1 LKDDELIKKPGRVLD
16 QLELLGT
23 WQNCIYLLKGKKA
36 MIVGGGMSWIAP
48 DLERQFAAIDYDH
61 SRIRYLFIT
70 HSHFDHCGAVPY
82 LKKKFPEIKI
92 LASAFSQRVFSLK
105 KAVQFI
111 AAMNERMIEKA
122 GLSEED
128 KRLSPQFDGIQ
139 IDQVVEDQD
148 YLDLGDGIKVRFLE
162 VPGHT
167 QCSVAAYVPSLKLL
181 FPSDS
186 AAFPQ
191 YDGSGITHPSPQ
203 YDFRLYQ
210 ESLKKLS
217 ALEVETLAFEHH
229 GFLRGAEARQFLT
242 RAIEKAEEDKEFI
255 VARARNQED
264 FEEVAQKFAGEFR
277 EQARL
282 PFLPAEIQ
290 KSVAETVVR
299 KILQGSAE

>member
-1 LKDDELIKKPGRVLD
+1 LIKKPGRVLD
-16 QLELLGT
+16 RLELLGT
-23 WQNCIYLLKGKKA
+23 WQNCIYLLKGKEA

-48 DLERQFAAIDYDH
+48 DLEKQFTAIDFDF

-82 LKKKFPEIKI
+82 LKKKFPQIKI
-92 LASAFSQRVFSLK
+92 LASAFAQRVFSLK

-122 GLSEED
+122 GLSGED
-128 KRLSPQFDGIQ
+128 KRLNLQFDGIQ
-139 IDQVVEDQD
+139 IDQVVEDQKT
-148 YLDLGDGIKVRFLE
+148 LDLGDGVEVRFLD

-167 QCSVAAYVPSLKLL
+167 QCSLAAYVPSLKLL

-191 YDGSGITHPSPQ
+191 YDGSGIAPPSPQ

-210 ESLKKLS
+210 DSLKKMA
-217 ALEVETLAFEHH
+217 ALDVETLAFEHH
-229 GFLRGAEARQFLT
+229 GFLRGAEARQFLI
-242 RAIEKAEEDKEFI
+242 RAIEKAEEDKKFI
-255 VARARNQED
+255 VAKVQNRESL
-264 FEEVAQKFAGEFR
+264 EEMAQKLAGDFW
-277 EQARL
+277 EQTRL
-282 PFLPAEIQ
+282 PFLPPEIR

>member
-1 LKDDELIKKPGRVLD
+1 MDR
-16 QLELLGT
+16 LELLGT
-23 WQNCIYLLKGKKA
+23 WQNSIYLLEGKETL
-36 MIVGGGMSWIAP
+36 IVGGGMSWIIP
-48 DLERQFAAIDYDH
+48 DLERQFAAIDLDL

-82 LKKKFPEIKI
+82 LKRKFPRIKI
-92 LASAFSQRVFSLK
+92 LASAFAQRVFSLK

-111 AAMNERMIEKA
+111 GAMNERMIEKA

-128 KRLSPQFDGIQ
+128 KRLDLQFDGIEV
-139 IDQVVEDQD
+139 DQVVKDQEI
-148 YLDLGDGIKVRFLE
+148 LDLGDGVEVRFLE

-191 YDGSGITHPSPQ
+191 HDGSGIVHPSPQ
-203 YDFRLYQ
+203 YDFRRYQ

-217 ALEVETLAFEHH
+217 ALDVETLAFEHH
-229 GFLRGAEARQFLT
+229 GFLRGAEARQFLI
-242 RAIEKAEEDKEFI
+242 RAIEKAEEEKKFI
-255 VARARNQED
+255 VAKVQNQESFD
-264 FEEVAQKFAGEFR
+264 EVVQKFAGEFR

-282 PFLPAEIQ
+282 PFLPPEIQ

-299 KILQGSAE
+299 KILQGSGE

>member
-1 LKDDELIKKPGRVLD
+1 LIKDPGRVLD
-16 QLELLGT
+16 RLELLGT
-23 WQNCIYLLKGKKA
+23 WQSCIYLLKGKEA

-48 DLERQFAAIDYDH
+48 DLEKQFAAIDFDF

-82 LKKKFPEIKI
+82 LKKKFPQIKI
-92 LASAFSQRVFSLK
+92 LASGFAQRVFSLK

-111 AAMNERMIEKA
+111 AAMNERMIEET

-128 KRLSPQFDGIQ
+128 KRLDLQFEGIQ
-139 IDQVVEDQD
+139 VDQVVGDGD
-148 YLDLGDGIKVRFLE
+148 TLDLGEGIEVRFLE

-186 AAFPQ
+186 AAFPR
-191 YDGSGITHPSPQ
+191 YDGSGNAPSSPQ
-203 YDFRLYQ
+203 FDFGLYR

-217 ALEVETLAFEHH
+217 ALDVETLAFEHH
-229 GFLRGAEARQFLT
+229 GFLRGAEARQFLI
-242 RAIEKAEEDKEFI
+242 RAGEKAEEDKKFI
-255 VARARNQED
+255 VAKVRNQEG
-264 FEEVAQKFAGEFR
+264 FEEMAQKLAGDFW
-277 EQARL
+277 EQTRL
-282 PFLPAEIQ
+282 PFLPPEIR

-299 KILQGSAE
+299 KIIQGSAE

>member
-1 LKDDELIKKPGRVLD
+1 VIKEPGRVMD
-16 QLELLGT
+16 RLELLGT
-23 WQNCIYLLKGKKA
+23 WQNCIYLLEGKETL
-36 MIVGGGMSWIAP
+36 IVGGGMNWIAP
-48 DLERQFAAIDYDH
+48 DLERQFAAVDLDL
-61 SRIRYLFIT
+61 SRVRYLFIT

-82 LKKKFPEIKI
+82 LKRKFPEIRI
-92 LASAFSQRVFSLK
+92 LASAFAQRVFSLK

-122 GLSEED
+122 GLSDED
-128 KRLSPQFDGIQ
+128 KRLDLQFDGIRV
-139 IDQVVEDQD
+139 DQVVKDQEI
-148 YLDLGDGIKVRFLE
+148 LDLGDGVEVRFLE

-167 QCSVAAYVPSLKLL
+167 QCSLAAYVPSLKLL

-191 YDGSGITHPSPQ
+191 HDGSGIVHPSPQ

-217 ALEVETLAFEHH
+217 ALDVETLAFEHH
-229 GFLRGAEARQFLT
+229 GFLRGAEARQFLI
-242 RAIEKAEEDKEFI
+242 RAVEKAEEDKKFI
-255 VARARNQED
+255 AAKVQNQESFD
-264 FEEVAQKFAGEFR
+264 EVVQKFSGEFR

-282 PFLPAEIQ
+282 PFLPPEIQ

-299 KILQGSAE
+299 KILQGGGE